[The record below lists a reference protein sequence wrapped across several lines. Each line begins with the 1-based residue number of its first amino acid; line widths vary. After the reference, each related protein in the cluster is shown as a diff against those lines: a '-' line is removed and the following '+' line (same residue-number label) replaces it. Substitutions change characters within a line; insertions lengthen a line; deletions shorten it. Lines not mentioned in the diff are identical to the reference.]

1 MTKLPLK
8 KNIKIFEATTLR
20 QAIKDCLDAGYFP
33 ANSKMIYDLKRAKK
47 IPVQW
52 YDSGTLCFKGE
63 FRDVTL
69 EELKNIEKIYV
80 NDGRLVWVGSVGDLD
95 SDDLGLNYISLN
107 YGRLVGVRR

>member
-8 KNIKIFEATTLR
+8 KNIKIFEAMTLL
-20 QAIKDCLDAGYFP
+20 QAINACLEQGYFP
-33 ANSKMIYDLKRAKK
+33 ANTKMIYDLKRAKK

-69 EELKNIEKIYV
+69 EELKNIEKIYAKG
-80 NDGRLVWVGSVGDLD
+80 GRLVWVGSVGGNH
-95 SDDLGLNYISLN
+95 SNALGSNDIHSN
-107 YGRLVGVRR
+107 SGRLVGVKR